1 MAETQ
6 AGALAQVART
16 VIETINLTKTIKQ
29 SRCMQRGM
37 LTTRFAVDQQQAERA
52 GPEFGTWHGNFLLGL
67 NGQLDDQ
74 DKPDQKAG

>member
-16 VIETINLTKTIKQ
+16 VIETVNLTKTIKQ

-37 LTTRFAVDQQQAERA
+37 RTTCFAVDQQQAERA
-52 GPEFGTWHGNFLLGL
+52 GPEVGGWHGASQPGRVP
-67 NGQLDDQ
+67 G
-74 DKPDQKAG
+74 AAE